1 MWKREREHLMEN
13 AILTPTNANSAA
25 VPVRNT
31 SKFSSLPHILL
42 PYLLVA
48 PAMVVLFVFLLYPIG
63 YMVYLSFFNWNMIR
77 PMEFVGLQNFT
88 NMFQNP
94 EFIQTLLN
102 TLQYTV
108 FTLLFG
114 MGLAILAALFLKENT
129 RLNHFLQATIFLP
142 YVMPLVSVTF
152 IFLWLMDTNY
162 GLFNFILQ
170 ALHLPAIDWLGSTSA
185 AMPSLILVSIWK
197 SVGYNTLIILSAMQA
212 VPQYLYE
219 AARLDQASGRRIFFR
234 ITLPMISPSLF
245 FLTLM
250 NLIACFKVFETV
262 NLMTAG
268 GPVNATTTL
277 VYSIY
282 QYGFRFYKLGYAS
295 AEGIVLM
302 IIIGICTLLYFGAL
316 SRRVYYR

>member
-1 MWKREREHLMEN
+1 MKN
-13 AILTPTNANSAA
+13 AVLTLTGSGSVSA
-25 VPVRNT
+25 PVRST
-31 SKFSSLPHILL
+31 SRFASASRTLL
-42 PYLLVA
+42 PYLLIA

-63 YMVYLSFFNWNMIR
+63 YMVYLSFFDWNMIK
-77 PMEFVGLQNFT
+77 PMEFVGLENFI

-94 EFIQTLLN
+94 EFVQTLLN

-129 RLNHFLQATIFLP
+129 RLNRFLQSAIFMP
-142 YVMPLVSVTF
+142 YVMPLVSVAF

-162 GLFNFILQ
+162 GLLNFILQ

-185 AMPSLILVSIWK
+185 AMPSLILVSVWK

-212 VPQYLYE
+212 VPKYLYE
-219 AARLDQASGRRIFFR
+219 AARLDRASGCRTFFR

-282 QYGFRFYKLGYAS
+282 QYGFQFYKLGYAS
-295 AEGIVLM
+295 AEGVVLM
-302 IIIGICTLLYFGAL
+302 VIIGICTLLYFGVL

>member
-1 MWKREREHLMEN
+1 MKN
-13 AILTPTNANSAA
+13 AVLTLTGSGSVSA
-25 VPVRNT
+25 PVRST
-31 SKFSSLPHILL
+31 SRFASASRTLL
-42 PYLLVA
+42 PYLLIA

-63 YMVYLSFFNWNMIR
+63 YMVYLSFFDWNMIK
-77 PMEFVGLQNFT
+77 PMEFVGLENFI

-94 EFIQTLLN
+94 EFVQTLLN

-129 RLNHFLQATIFLP
+129 RLNRFLQSAIFLP
-142 YVMPLVSVTF
+142 YVMPLVSVAF

-162 GLFNFILQ
+162 GLLNFILQ

-185 AMPSLILVSIWK
+185 AMPSLILVSVWK

-212 VPQYLYE
+212 VPKYLYE
-219 AARLDQASGRRIFFR
+219 AARLDRASGCRTFFR

-282 QYGFRFYKLGYAS
+282 QYGFQFYKLGYAS
-295 AEGIVLM
+295 AEGVVLM
-302 IIIGICTLLYFGAL
+302 VIIGICTLLYFGVL

>member
-1 MWKREREHLMEN
+1 MIN
-13 AILTPTNANSAA
+13 AVLPLTGSGSVSA
-25 VPVRNT
+25 PVRST
-31 SKFSSLPHILL
+31 SRFASASRTLL
-42 PYLLVA
+42 PYLLIA

-63 YMVYLSFFNWNMIR
+63 YMVYLSFFDWNMIK
-77 PMEFVGLQNFT
+77 PMEFVGLENFI

-94 EFIQTLLN
+94 EFVQTLLN

-129 RLNHFLQATIFLP
+129 RLNRFLQSAIFMP
-142 YVMPLVSVTF
+142 YVMPLVSVAF

-162 GLFNFILQ
+162 GLLNFILQ

-185 AMPSLILVSIWK
+185 AMPSLILVSVWK

-212 VPQYLYE
+212 VPKYLYE
-219 AARLDQASGRRIFFR
+219 AARLDRASGCRTFFR

-282 QYGFRFYKLGYAS
+282 QYGFQFYKLGYAS
-295 AEGIVLM
+295 AEGVVLM
-302 IIIGICTLLYFGAL
+302 VIIGICTLLYFGVL

>member
-1 MWKREREHLMEN
+1 MKN
-13 AILTPTNANSAA
+13 AVLTLPGSVSVSA
-25 VPVRNT
+25 PVRST
-31 SKFSSLPHILL
+31 SRFASASRTLL
-42 PYLLVA
+42 PYLLIA

-63 YMVYLSFFNWNMIR
+63 YMVYLSFFDWNMIK
-77 PMEFVGLQNFT
+77 PMEFVGLENFI

-94 EFIQTLLN
+94 EFVQTLLN

-129 RLNHFLQATIFLP
+129 RLNRFLQSAIFMP
-142 YVMPLVSVTF
+142 YVMPLVSVAF

-162 GLFNFILQ
+162 GLLNFILQ

-185 AMPSLILVSIWK
+185 AMPSLILVSVWK

-212 VPQYLYE
+212 VPKYLYE
-219 AARLDQASGRRIFFR
+219 AARLDRASGCRTFFR

-282 QYGFRFYKLGYAS
+282 QYGFQFYKLGYAS
-295 AEGIVLM
+295 AEGVVLM
-302 IIIGICTLLYFGAL
+302 VIIGICTLLYFGVL

>member
-1 MWKREREHLMEN
+1 MKN
-13 AILTPTNANSAA
+13 AVLTLPGSGSVSA
-25 VPVRNT
+25 PVRST
-31 SKFSSLPHILL
+31 SRFASASRTLL
-42 PYLLVA
+42 PYLLIA

-63 YMVYLSFFNWNMIR
+63 YMVYLSFFDWNMIK
-77 PMEFVGLQNFT
+77 PMEFVGLENFI

-94 EFIQTLLN
+94 EFVQTLLN

-129 RLNHFLQATIFLP
+129 RLNRFLQSAIFMP
-142 YVMPLVSVTF
+142 YVMPLVSVAF

-162 GLFNFILQ
+162 GLLNFILQ

-185 AMPSLILVSIWK
+185 AMPSLILVSVWK

-212 VPQYLYE
+212 VPKYLYE
-219 AARLDQASGRRIFFR
+219 AARLDRASGCRTFFR

-282 QYGFRFYKLGYAS
+282 QYGFQFYKLGYAS
-295 AEGIVLM
+295 AEGVVLM
-302 IIIGICTLLYFGAL
+302 VIIGICTLLYFGVL

>member
-1 MWKREREHLMEN
+1 MKN
-13 AILTPTNANSAA
+13 AVLTLPGSGSVSA
-25 VPVRNT
+25 PVRST
-31 SKFSSLPHILL
+31 SRFASASRTLL
-42 PYLLVA
+42 PYLLIA

-63 YMVYLSFFNWNMIR
+63 YMVYLSFFDWNMIK
-77 PMEFVGLQNFT
+77 PMEFVGLENFI

-94 EFIQTLLN
+94 EFVQTLLN

-129 RLNHFLQATIFLP
+129 RLNRFLQSAIFLP
-142 YVMPLVSVTF
+142 YVMPLVSVAF

-162 GLFNFILQ
+162 GLLNFILQ

-185 AMPSLILVSIWK
+185 AMPSLILVSVWK

-212 VPQYLYE
+212 VPKYLYE
-219 AARLDQASGRRIFFR
+219 AARLDRASGCRTFFR

-282 QYGFRFYKLGYAS
+282 QYGFQFYKLGYAS
-295 AEGIVLM
+295 AEGVVLM
-302 IIIGICTLLYFGAL
+302 VIIGICTLLYFGVL